1 MTKWEFLQI
10 FLCLNVV
17 GMPLPSTET
26 PQESCLWKQTQ
37 GAQAELLNAEGN
49 RGQRIINCLLTA
61 TGPPRQSCVWPR
73 RAWKQSETI
82 ICSFLE
88 GELACYNSCRCD
100 SLLAKPLAALHAVRG
115 AADAFFP
122 SFRPEPSCKLQTSS
136 LVTQLLAG
144 CFMPNSHP
152 YRVSQ
157 PVTHLNAPR
166 NNS

>member
-1 MTKWEFLQI
+1 MQRETEGRGYQLPAHSHGATKAE
-10 FLCLNVV
+10 LCL
-17 GMPLPSTET
+17 
-26 PQESCLWKQTQ
+26 
-37 GAQAELLNAEGN
+37 AEERLEAERNHHLLISG
-49 RGQRIINCLLTA
+49 R
-61 TGPPRQSCVWPR
+61 
-73 RAWKQSETI
+73 
-82 ICSFLE
+82 
-88 GELACYNSCRCD
+88 ELACYNSCRCD

-152 YRVSQ
+152 FRVSQ
-157 PVTHLNAPR
+157 LVTHLNAPR